1 MEGSGNPEGF
11 EDSLIKMQN
20 MSVVE
25 PTKLT
30 LNSGFKFRCHKGIK
44 CFTKCCSNINILI
57 TPYDVL
63 RTKKRLGL
71 PSEEFLE
78 KHTYMEIDEKS
89 TQPLVKLKMLN
100 DEEKKCPFITPE
112 GCMIYTDRPANCRYY
127 PIGQGILRKGT
138 DEGPVN
144 EEFYF
149 FVREPHCLGYQ
160 EDTEWTIG
168 TWRID
173 QGVDLYD
180 EMNREWKEVQLR
192 RNLLTEKLD
201 SNKQAQ
207 VYTAYYDMD
216 RFRRFVF
223 ESRFLDI
230 FEIDPDEIEKIKT
243 DDVPLMKLGF
253 RYVKYLLLLEETM
266 KVRDKYL
273 KDKK

>member
-1 MEGSGNPEGF
+1 
-11 EDSLIKMQN
+11 

-30 LNSGFKFRCHKGIK
+30 LNSRFKFRCHKGVK
-44 CFTKCCSNINILI
+44 CFTKCCSKINILL
-57 TPYDVL
+57 TPYDIV
-63 RTKKRLGL
+63 RMKKRLGL

-78 KHTYMEIDEKS
+78 KYTYMEIDEKS
-89 TQPLVKLKMLN
+89 TLPLAKLRMLN
-100 DEEKKCPFITPE
+100 DEEKKCPFVTPE
-112 GCMIYTDRPANCRYY
+112 GCTIYTDRPANCRYY

-149 FVREPHCLGYQ
+149 FIREPHCLGYQ
-160 EDTEWTIG
+160 EDTKWTIG

-201 SNKQAQ
+201 PNKQAQ
-207 VYTAYYDMD
+207 VYTAYYDID
-216 RFRRFVF
+216 RFRRFIF

-230 FEIDPDEIEKIKT
+230 FEIDQGETEKIRI
-243 DDVPLMKLGF
+243 DDIALMKLGF
-253 RYVKYLLLLEETM
+253 RYVRYLLLLEETM
-266 KVRDKYL
+266 KMREQY
-273 KDKK
+273 KKK

>member
-1 MEGSGNPEGF
+1 
-11 EDSLIKMQN
+11 MQN

-30 LNSGFKFRCHKGIK
+30 LNSRFKFRCHKGIK

-63 RTKKRLGL
+63 RMKKRLGL

-180 EMNREWKEVQLR
+180 EMNKEWKEVQLR
-192 RNLLTEKLD
+192 RNLLIEKLD